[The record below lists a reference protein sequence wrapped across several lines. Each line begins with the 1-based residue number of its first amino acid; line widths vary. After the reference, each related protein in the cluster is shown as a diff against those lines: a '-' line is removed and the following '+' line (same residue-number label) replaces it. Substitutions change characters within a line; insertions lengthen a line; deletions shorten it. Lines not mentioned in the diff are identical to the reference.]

1 MDVDALMDSN
11 NRGSV
16 DTETFDGGM
25 FLTNKIRS
33 TSHIFGPFLETKNL
47 STRRTQHIP
56 SIVYHDA

>member
-1 MDVDALMDSN
+1 MDSN
-11 NRGSV
+11 NCGSV